1 MQSGI
6 LRNTETSSCLWTLQQ
21 ILGNDHMMMLQVIV
35 AAMIF
40 NKQGADPG
48 EGRAEND
55 AESVLRQCKV
65 QLHGQMEELVNGL
78 ISSKSIQA

>member
-1 MQSGI
+1 
-6 LRNTETSSCLWTLQQ
+6 
-21 ILGNDHMMMLQVIV
+21 MMMLQVIV

-55 AESVLRQCKV
+55 AESALRQCKV

-78 ISSKSIQA
+78 ISSKSIQAWCSVESLRAADEGLEKVD